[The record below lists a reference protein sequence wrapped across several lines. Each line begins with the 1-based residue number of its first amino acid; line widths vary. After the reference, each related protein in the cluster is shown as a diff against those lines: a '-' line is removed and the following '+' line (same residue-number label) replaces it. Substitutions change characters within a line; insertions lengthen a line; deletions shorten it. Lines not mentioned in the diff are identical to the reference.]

1 MIMLIIEDG
10 ITVDGE
16 SIMVMGMDRP
26 VPYIAE
32 VIISDADILFQIA
45 STCCQIYT
53 VITFFKSIRT
63 DVHTV
68 FSGCTAI
75 DELVATCGVKNLY
88 TCQPAMVDVDFTRG
102 ISNIHDPAMGGGQC
116 KIPE

>member
-75 DELVATCGVKNLY
+75 DELVATGYVRNIY
-88 TCQPAMVDVDFTRG
+88 TCQTAMIDIDLT
-102 ISNIHDPAMGGGQC
+102 
-116 KIPE
+116 